1 MQSNLSSLLIPSLE
15 LETQSFGR
23 RSLLPLRQSTLW
35 KIETGVV
42 RTITWLE
49 DGTVVTLG
57 LWGTEDIVGRSL
69 STMEPYQIEC
79 LTPVKAIPI
88 SLGSWLPDLTLLL
101 AHIQQSETFLL
112 IRGHKRVEDMLLK
125 LLAWLSK
132 RFGREVEQGHLIEL
146 RLTHQDLAELLGTT
160 RVTITRVLSQ
170 FEQQGIV
177 ERLPQHLTLL
187 KSTEVWHYE
196 I

>member
-1 MQSNLSSLLIPSLE
+1 MQSNLSLLTPLFE
-15 LETQSFGR
+15 PETRSFGR
-23 RSLLPLRQSTLW
+23 RSLLPLKANTLW

-57 LWGTEDIVGRSL
+57 LWSTGDVVGRSL
-69 STMEPYQIEC
+69 CALEPYQVEA
-79 LTPVKAIPI
+79 LTPVEAFPI
-88 SLGSWLPDLTLLL
+88 SIEALSNPALLL
-101 AHIQQSETFLL
+101 AHIQQSEAFML
-112 IRGHKRVEDMLLK
+112 IRSHKRVEEMLLK
-125 LLAWLSK
+125 LLIWLSK

-160 RVTITRVLSQ
+160 RVTITRVLKQ
-170 FEQQGIV
+170 FEQQGLIQ
-177 ERLPQHLTLL
+177 RLPQQLTLL
-187 KSTEVWHYE
+187 QAEEFWHYE